1 MIVQQD
7 KIEPA
12 ARAGQIP
19 DTLDSF
25 LAARRQHRIHFPA
38 DQGSLQETPVGR
50 IVIDD
55 HHLQAGKLH
64 RGLNISAAAASISC
78 REGTGEME
86 GAADS

>member
-7 KIEPA
+7 KIESA
-12 ARAGQIP
+12 ARAGQSS
-19 DTLDSF
+19 DALDGL

-38 DQGSLQETPVGR
+38 DQGSLEEPPVGR

-64 RGLNISAAAASISC
+64 RSLNISAAAASISC
-78 REGTGEME
+78 REGAGEVE